1 MARPVFLL
9 DTNVVLHLV
18 RGNALGKH
26 LATTFELMNSVH
38 RPLVSVVTHGE
49 LRLIA
54 ARNGWGA
61 EKLGALE
68 NALDNLVTIDL
79 NSEAV
84 LSAYVEVQQ
93 TSRQAL
99 GGSRELKAN
108 DAWIAACAKAA
119 DATLLTTDR
128 DFSHLK
134 APDWPVQFC
143 DPAPFMKPGNASKD
157 G

>member
-1 MARPVFLL
+1 
-9 DTNVVLHLV
+9 VVLHLV
-18 RGNALGKH
+18 RGSAFGEY

-38 RPLVSVVTHGE
+38 RPLVSAVTHEE
-49 LRLIA
+49 LRIIA
-54 ARNGWGA
+54 ARRACEA

-68 NALDNLVTIDL
+68 NALDNLVTIDI

-84 LSAYVEVQQ
+84 LSAYGEVQQ
-93 TSRQAL
+93 TSRRAP
-99 GGSRELKAN
+99 GGSRELKHN

-119 DATLLTTDR
+119 DATLLIADR

-143 DPAPFMKPGNASKD
+143 DPAPFMKPSNAGKD